1 VQGHRLNQ
9 IDVLGTS
16 ASTLIHTGFLVP
28 QLNDHHE
35 ENEIALRRLSDKPCG
50 ICADYWAKHTTLG
63 NKIAH
68 SEHT

>member
-1 VQGHRLNQ
+1 MQGHRLNQ

-16 ASTLIHTGFLVP
+16 ASTLIHIGFLVP
-28 QLNDHHE
+28 QLNDHRE
-35 ENEIALRRLSDKPCG
+35 ESEIALRWLSDKPCG
-50 ICADYWAKHTTLG
+50 ICADYGAKHTTLG